1 MSERGLATIEWGDY
15 AFFLHLAA
23 VSQDMCAGIVIL
35 RGALYVQRSFCLAFV
50 LGGHLSLPD
59 STSFS
64 RVCKAQRRF
73 AIRTGF
79 AFGGAAESP
88 ALWEENNPRTAV
100 NGAARV
106 VDVGGFNVEPN

>member
-1 MSERGLATIEWGDY
+1 VSERGLATIKRGNY
-15 AFFLHLAA
+15 SFFLHLAA
-23 VSQDMCAGIVIL
+23 ASQDMCAGIFIL

-50 LGGHLSLPD
+50 FGGHLSLPD
-59 STSFS
+59 STSFA
-64 RVCKAQRRF
+64 RVCKAERKF

-79 AFGGAAESP
+79 AFGWAAESP
-88 ALWEENNPRTAV
+88 ALWEENNPRTTV